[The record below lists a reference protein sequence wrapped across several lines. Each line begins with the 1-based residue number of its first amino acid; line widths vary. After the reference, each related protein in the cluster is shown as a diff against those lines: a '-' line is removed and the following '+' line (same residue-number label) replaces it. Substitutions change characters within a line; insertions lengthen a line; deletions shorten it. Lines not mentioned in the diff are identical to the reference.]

1 METHPDGGQ
10 TSQASFSWAPL
21 CSTRL
26 SKSGPDWN
34 RAGKDEDHT
43 QSTLY
48 ISLHL
53 FTSCNE
59 NRHAKCPKD
68 ANSEF
73 GQSDTPQAKQNRTGS
88 IFQVGRHWTKEI
100 QRNPKNLSR
109 LRAATVVSWVSNAEL
124 ETWKSWKNLEHWV
137 NETISG
143 CPSWH
148 CCRGP
153 PCIVFWS
160 YKLRH
165 FLVVRLPQ
173 LGEVFRGLCRSSNSR
188 PRASGNT
195 LFGHGYISHSNGW
208 EVWFSHDGYRALSES
223 IPKLPESED
232 LYTEMSEMLM

>member
-1 METHPDGGQ
+1 METEPDGGQ

-26 SKSGPDWN
+26 SKSGPDSIW
-34 RAGKDEDHT
+34 AGKDEDHT
-43 QSTLY
+43 RSTLY

-53 FTSCNE
+53 FTSLYISLHLFTSRNE

-100 QRNPKNLSR
+100 QRIYQDWELPL
-109 LRAATVVSWVSNAEL
+109 LFLECNAEL
-124 ETWKSWKNLEHWV
+124 ETCKSWKTWWSAAALLDIV
-137 NETISG
+137 VGDLPVLCSDYISCG
-143 CPSWH
+143 
-148 CCRGP
+148 
-153 PCIVFWS
+153 F
-160 YKLRH
+160 

-223 IPKLPESED
+223 IPKLPESEN